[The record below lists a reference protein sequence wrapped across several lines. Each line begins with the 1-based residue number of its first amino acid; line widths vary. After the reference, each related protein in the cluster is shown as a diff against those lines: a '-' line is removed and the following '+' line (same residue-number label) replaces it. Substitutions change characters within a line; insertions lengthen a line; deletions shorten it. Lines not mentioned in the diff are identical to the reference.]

1 MGGQRGQ
8 RAASPGAPASSPSE
22 QPPRPARSPDAGPG
36 PPTSEG
42 GPAAPDPWPRHVEAR
57 VGAPARH
64 LVGRAVLRGPAVGQ
78 CWALVLLEGGRS
90 GGRDLRAG
98 PRSRASGPVLPSTPN
113 GLPAARVRSLPRAI
127 RGTSLTI
134 TGASRGPVSG
144 SLVFPAQGPARATR
158 WNNSFENILAP
169 LALPFS

>member
-8 RAASPGAPASSPSE
+8 RAASPGAPACSPPE
-22 QPPRPARSPDAGPG
+22 HLPHPARRPDVGQG

-64 LVGRAVLRGPAVGQ
+64 LVGRAVLRRPAVGQ

-98 PRSRASGPVLPSTPN
+98 PLHPQRPSGRTGQVSAQSHQGNLPDHQG
-113 GLPAARVRSLPRAI
+113 GLAWAGLW
-127 RGTSLTI
+127 LT
-134 TGASRGPVSG
+134 
-144 SLVFPAQGPARATR
+144 LVFPAQGPARVTR